1 MVKCLGMS
9 LPECVVAVSCCGC
22 AGTGSAAPSPGSLLG
37 HIPWPCSLRH
47 AFTHGTDLTSIPR
60 KSLLRLLAEHCADE
74 DEKRTLL
81 FFTSRAGREAYAEEI
96 TAGQPSLLDL
106 LKR

>member
-1 MVKCLGMS
+1 MGFAD
-9 LPECVVAVSCCGC
+9 PGCCSPWC
-22 AGTGSAAPSPGSLLG
+22 AGTGSAAVSPGSLLA
-37 HIPWPCSLRH
+37 HIPWPCSMRH

-81 FFTSRAGREAYAEEI
+81 FLTSRAGREAYAEEI

-106 LKR
+106 LNR